1 MAVAVQFQ
9 NCTSLIV
16 SGSNQ
21 KCTIWKKRNKG
32 GVEIVA
38 MILTLMRTLFWN
50 LGVEHQ
56 WSSIIHYK
64 GNWLQVLRSVDWRA
78 DSQKVKIGNCTLI
91 VEMSGK
97 AEEEKTDRATETEIA
112 NNLYMNRQ
120 EKNRISD
127 EISELWIWV
136 CCNIFKFYK
145 SLNRS
150 GYKGCFIFLR
160 QNVLTFLQQTSAC
173 LLVVVVATQG
183 FLPQDLHWLGCTQ
196 WGLATKVWE
205 RSIIGNHSRN
215 STKVIQ
221 PRWQFAQFIAA
232 LLLYNPHSF
241 LNQLSIN

>member
-1 MAVAVQFQ
+1 MVI
-9 NCTSLIV
+9 NHTLKGELTSSLEV
-16 SGSNQ
+16 SRLTSRFTEGKDWKLHSYCRNVRKRQ
-21 KCTIWKKRNKG
+21 KKK
-32 GVEIVA
+32 
-38 MILTLMRTLFWN
+38 
-50 LGVEHQ
+50 
-56 WSSIIHYK
+56 
-64 GNWLQVLRSVDWRA
+64 
-78 DSQKVKIGNCTLI
+78 
-91 VEMSGK
+91 
-97 AEEEKTDRATETEIA
+97 KTVRATETEIA
-112 NNLYMNRQ
+112 NNLYMNWQ

-160 QNVLTFLQQTSAC
+160 QNVLTFPQQTSAC
-173 LLVVVVATQG
+173 LLVMVVATQG

-221 PRWQFAQFIAA
+221 PRWQSAQFIAA
-232 LLLYNPHSF
+232 LLLYNPHS
-241 LNQLSIN
+241 LLSHL

>member
-1 MAVAVQFQ
+1 M
-9 NCTSLIV
+9 
-16 SGSNQ
+16 
-21 KCTIWKKRNKG
+21 
-32 GVEIVA
+32 
-38 MILTLMRTLFWN
+38 N
-50 LGVEHQ
+50 LLVEHQ

-64 GNWLQVLRSVDWRA
+64 WKLLQVLRSVDWRA

-97 AEEEKTDRATETEIA
+97 AEEEKKIEQQRQKSPTIFTWTEEE
-112 NNLYMNRQ
+112 R
-120 EKNRISD
+120 NRISD
-127 EISELWIWV
+127 EISELWIWGS
-136 CCNIFKFYK
+136 CSIFKFYK

-160 QNVLTFLQQTSAC
+160 QNVLTFLQQTSAF
-173 LLVVVVATQG
+173 LMVATQG

-221 PRWQFAQFIAA
+221 PRWQSAQFID
-232 LLLYNPHSF
+232 P
-241 LNQLSIN
+241 SIHKLVVQIVYIFT